1 MYSWR
6 RKTDEEV
13 DLIAELYF
21 ICDRD
26 RKRIQTEL
34 VSRGIHLNGGGTLDE
49 RHLHHPQVRRA
60 IVEKAK
66 EMRNS
71 GIYSRESHIQKLQE
85 IRDRALNDDNYKVG
99 LAAEVAVGRAAGLYE
114 NFDESDD
121 STNEGKLMPPE
132 QMSNDQLKAR
142 LAQLQQRQLPPPE
155 KQGPAVPQGNFDPA
169 MVRRFDDEDERF

>member
-6 RKTDEEV
+6 RKTDDEV

-34 VSRGIHLNGGGTLDE
+34 VARGIHLNGGGTLDDK
-49 RHLHHPQVRRA
+49 HLHDLLVRRK
-60 IVEKAK
+60 IVEKAR

-71 GIYSRESHIQKLQE
+71 GIYSRENHLKKLQE
-85 IRDRALNDDNYKVG
+85 IRDGALADENWKVG

-114 NFDESDD
+114 NFDEDPD
-121 STNEGKLMPPE
+121 SAENKLMPPE
-132 QMSNDQLKAR
+132 NMSNEQLKAR
-142 LAQLQQRQLPPPE
+142 LAMLQQRQLPPPE
-155 KQGPAVPQGNFDPA
+155 AQTAPVQQGAYPAFDTLA
-169 MVRRFDDEDERF
+169 DDEAF